1 MNIDELITNI
11 ESDNFESSLDS
22 MTEQELSDLYQ
33 RLLDA
38 DDELQVRLTDLQES
52 EPKPSQEEFEEVVA
66 NKRKIEDANQKV
78 SEKWAQLLNPTPV
91 NEQTP
96 EQAPQNIE
104 EDFTE
109 ISNNVNSVEKP
120 RIERNL
126 DRINEVNEL
135 IKTRTEQLYDENT
148 PYVEMDPEIIALNG
162 ELTSL
167 NNEVNIERNEVYAYV
182 LNYRKSNLEADLKNA
197 NDRYNARGDEL
208 AANGVDYTSQFMD
221 PEYNSLANEI
231 NSIQGEIN
239 NLNGY
244 TEMYPQTRLGGLER
258 QLADANASLA
268 EVNANLDERMNTL
281 ADEGNNYPQMDQEVI
296 NLNGQITALNAQI
309 VTINNSIH
317 NMQEEIRKNAYYL
330 RVEELK
336 QDLSNASK
344 KIEEKEIE
352 LDNNNVSYDD
362 RYMDQDYINVCRER
376 DYIQKQIDDLK
387 YKYDN
392 NLLTDEIFNQINLS
406 ELPKKTNENT
416 QTNQNGST
424 QAGTNE
430 SAQSNE
436 NENAQ
441 SDENNNTQTD
451 TNDNSNDIENQIK
464 DLEEKLKACAE
475 RMQKAREE
483 GNEQAYAEE
492 RSRFNYLTQEINKSK
507 QNQQSNTKDNSNDI
521 ENQIKDLEEKL
532 KACAERMQKAKEEGN
547 EQAYAEEKSRYNYLT
562 QEINNLKGK
571 NQQQKASSEGNNSGN
586 NESENKDEG
595 KDNEKKDD
603 QDLDSNK
610 NDEEK
615 DNEKTEEEKKEER
628 KQKIKKAAIGALG
641 GAIGFGLSFVLQP
654 GTAGTVISV
663 GRLVYSAAKK
673 GLKVYT
679 EKHKDDENNKIIKMV
694 GKVKEFTK
702 EQAEKHPKITSA
714 ISKVNNFLKKPET
727 QVFLNGMAAGYTI
740 GKLSQLVYKMHEAS
754 AIEKN
759 IPDNTE
765 VENNS
770 EVGKTQPEFMDKVP
784 DIDTQPDIP
793 TPDPVPEPTFDPTKP
808 VDLSSLGEG
817 YVSSYSSDPVSLITS
832 AGKNAMFDKINVVDG
847 KTWVHF
853 TQGNGAGYAWF
864 PAEDVLNA
872 LDLSDISEL
881 TGEVSGGMHL

>member
-1 MNIDELITNI
+1 MTISTIRNRIDEI
-11 ESDNFESSLDS
+11 
-22 MTEQELSDLYQ
+22 
-33 RLLDA
+33 
-38 DDELQVRLTDLQES
+38 
-52 EPKPSQEEFEEVVA
+52 
-66 NKRKIEDANQKV
+66 
-78 SEKWAQLLNPTPV
+78 
-91 NEQTP
+91 
-96 EQAPQNIE
+96 
-104 EDFTE
+104 
-109 ISNNVNSVEKP
+109 NN
-120 RIERNL
+120 
-126 DRINEVNEL
+126 RINERTNEL
-135 IKTRTEQLYDENT
+135 IEEQN
-148 PYVEMDPEIIALNG
+148 PYIEMDSEIIALNS

-167 NNEVNIERNEVYAYV
+167 NNEMDIARNEVYAYAV
-182 LNYRKSNLEADLKNA
+182 NYRKNNLENDLKSA
-197 NDRYNARGDEL
+197 NDRYAERGKEL
-208 AANGVDYTSQFMD
+208 TENDVDFTSQFMD
-221 PEYNSLANEI
+221 EEYNSISNEI

-244 TEMYPQTRLGGLER
+244 IESYSQTRFGSLEK
-258 QLADANASLA
+258 QLEEA
-268 EVNANLDERMNTL
+268 NANLEARINTL
-281 ADEGNNYPQMDQEVI
+281 EEEGNNYPQMDEEVI
-296 NLNGQITALNAQI
+296 NLNGQISMLND
-309 VTINNSIH
+309 SIKK
-317 NMQEEIRKNAYYL
+317 MKEEIKENAYYL
-330 RVEELK
+330 RAQELENN
-336 QDLSNASK
+336 LLNANK

-362 RYMDQDYINVCRER
+362 RYRDEEYINLCREK
-376 DYIQKQIDDLK
+376 DYIQKMIDNLK

-392 NLLTDEIFNQINLS
+392 NLLTEEIFNEISLP

-424 QAGTNE
+424 QTGTNE

-451 TNDNSNDIENQIK
+451 TKDNSNDLENQIK
-464 DLEEKLKACAE
+464 DLEEKLKSCAE
-475 RMQKAREE
+475 RMQKAR
-483 GNEQAYAEE
+483 
-492 RSRFNYLTQEINKSK
+492 
-507 QNQQSNTKDNSNDI
+507 
-521 ENQIKDLEEKL
+521 
-532 KACAERMQKAKEEGN
+532 EEGN

-562 QEINNLKGK
+562 QEINKLKS
-571 NQQQKASSEGNNSGN
+571 NQQQRPTAGSGNDFGNSSNSDENNSDNSGDNNSSDDSSDDNESN
-586 NESENKDEG
+586 NENDEENDKDMDEEEL
-595 KDNEKKDD
+595 N
-603 QDLDSNK
+603 LDENDK
-610 NDEEK
+610 DEEK

-641 GAIGFGLSFVLQP
+641 GAIGFGLSFALQP

-663 GRLVYSAAKK
+663 GRLVYSTAKK

-740 GKLSQLVYKMHEAS
+740 GKISQAVYKMHEAS
-754 AIEKN
+754 AMEK
-759 IPDNTE
+759 
-765 VENNS
+765 
-770 EVGKTQPEFMDKVP
+770 KVP
-784 DIDTQPDIP
+784 TNPEVDKTEPEMMKDVPDVDGTPAPNP
-793 TPDPVPEPTFDPTKP
+793 TPVVTDPTPTFDPTKP

-853 TQGNGAGYAWF
+853 TSGNGAGYAWF
-864 PAEDVLNA
+864 PADEVLNA

>member
-1 MNIDELITNI
+1 MTISTIRNRIDEI
-11 ESDNFESSLDS
+11 
-22 MTEQELSDLYQ
+22 
-33 RLLDA
+33 
-38 DDELQVRLTDLQES
+38 
-52 EPKPSQEEFEEVVA
+52 
-66 NKRKIEDANQKV
+66 
-78 SEKWAQLLNPTPV
+78 
-91 NEQTP
+91 
-96 EQAPQNIE
+96 
-104 EDFTE
+104 
-109 ISNNVNSVEKP
+109 NN
-120 RIERNL
+120 
-126 DRINEVNEL
+126 RINERTNEL
-135 IKTRTEQLYDENT
+135 IEEQN
-148 PYVEMDPEIIALNG
+148 PYIEMDSEIIALNS

-167 NNEVNIERNEVYAYV
+167 NNEMDIARNEVYAYAV
-182 LNYRKSNLEADLKNA
+182 NYRKNNLENDLKSTK
-197 NDRYNARGDEL
+197 DRYAERGKEL
-208 AANGVDYTSQFMD
+208 TENDVDFTSQFMD
-221 PEYNSLANEI
+221 SEYNSLANEI

-244 TEMYPQTRLGGLER
+244 IESYSQTRFGSLEK
-258 QLADANASLA
+258 QLEEA
-268 EVNANLDERMNTL
+268 NANLEARINTL
-281 ADEGNNYPQMDQEVI
+281 EEEGNNYPQMDEEVI
-296 NLNGQITALNAQI
+296 NLNGQISMLND
-309 VTINNSIH
+309 SIKK
-317 NMQEEIRKNAYYL
+317 MKEEIKENAYYL
-330 RVEELK
+330 RAQELENN
-336 QDLSNASK
+336 LLNANK

-352 LDNNNVSYDD
+352 LDKNNVSYDD
-362 RYMDQDYINVCRER
+362 RYRDEEYINLCREK
-376 DYIQKQIDDLK
+376 DYIQKMIDDLK

-392 NLLTDEIFNQINLS
+392 NLLTEEIFNEISLP

-424 QAGTNE
+424 QTGTNE

-451 TNDNSNDIENQIK
+451 TKDNSNDLENQIK
-464 DLEEKLKACAE
+464 DLEEKLKSCAE
-475 RMQKAREE
+475 RMQKAR
-483 GNEQAYAEE
+483 
-492 RSRFNYLTQEINKSK
+492 
-507 QNQQSNTKDNSNDI
+507 
-521 ENQIKDLEEKL
+521 
-532 KACAERMQKAKEEGN
+532 EEGN

-562 QEINNLKGK
+562 QEINKLKS
-571 NQQQKASSEGNNSGN
+571 NQQQRPTAGSGNDFGNSSNSDENNSDNSGDNNSSDDSSDDNESN
-586 NESENKDEG
+586 NENDEENDKDMDEEEL
-595 KDNEKKDD
+595 N
-603 QDLDSNK
+603 LDENDK
-610 NDEEK
+610 DEEK

-641 GAIGFGLSFVLQP
+641 GAIGFGLSFALQP

-663 GRLVYSAAKK
+663 GRLVYSTAKK

-740 GKLSQLVYKMHEAS
+740 GKISQAVYKMHEAS
-754 AIEKN
+754 AMEK
-759 IPDNTE
+759 
-765 VENNS
+765 
-770 EVGKTQPEFMDKVP
+770 KVP
-784 DIDTQPDIP
+784 TNPEVDKTEPEMMKDVPDVDGTPAPNP
-793 TPDPVPEPTFDPTKP
+793 TPVVTDPTPTFDPTKP

-864 PAEDVLNA
+864 PADEVLNA

>member
-78 SEKWAQLLNPTPV
+78 SEKWAQLLNPNPV

-182 LNYRKSNLEADLKNA
+182 LNYRKSTLEADLKNA

-475 RMQKAREE
+475 RMQKA
-483 GNEQAYAEE
+483 
-492 RSRFNYLTQEINKSK
+492 
-507 QNQQSNTKDNSNDI
+507 
-521 ENQIKDLEEKL
+521 
-532 KACAERMQKAKEEGN
+532 KEEGN

-603 QDLDSNK
+603 QDLDPNK

-864 PAEDVLNA
+864 PADEVLNA

>member
-1 MNIDELITNI
+1 MTISTIRNRIDEI
-11 ESDNFESSLDS
+11 
-22 MTEQELSDLYQ
+22 
-33 RLLDA
+33 
-38 DDELQVRLTDLQES
+38 
-52 EPKPSQEEFEEVVA
+52 
-66 NKRKIEDANQKV
+66 
-78 SEKWAQLLNPTPV
+78 
-91 NEQTP
+91 
-96 EQAPQNIE
+96 
-104 EDFTE
+104 
-109 ISNNVNSVEKP
+109 NN
-120 RIERNL
+120 
-126 DRINEVNEL
+126 RINERTNEL
-135 IKTRTEQLYDENT
+135 IEEQN
-148 PYVEMDPEIIALNG
+148 PYIEMDSEIIALNS

-167 NNEVNIERNEVYAYV
+167 NNEMDIARNEVYAYAV
-182 LNYRKSNLEADLKNA
+182 NYRKNNLENDLKST
-197 NDRYNARGDEL
+197 NDRYAERGKEL
-208 AANGVDYTSQFMD
+208 TENDVDFTSQFMD
-221 PEYNSLANEI
+221 SEYNSLANEI

-244 TEMYPQTRLGGLER
+244 IESYSQTRFGSLEK
-258 QLADANASLA
+258 QLEEA
-268 EVNANLDERMNTL
+268 NANLEARINTL
-281 ADEGNNYPQMDQEVI
+281 EEEGNNYPQMDEEVI
-296 NLNGQITALNAQI
+296 NLNGQISMLND
-309 VTINNSIH
+309 SIKK
-317 NMQEEIRKNAYYL
+317 MKEEIKENAYYL
-330 RVEELK
+330 RAQELENN
-336 QDLSNASK
+336 LLNANK

-352 LDNNNVSYDD
+352 LDKNNVSYDD
-362 RYMDQDYINVCRER
+362 RYRDEEYINLCREK
-376 DYIQKQIDDLK
+376 DYIQKMIDDLK

-392 NLLTDEIFNQINLS
+392 NLLTEEIFNEISLP

-424 QAGTNE
+424 QTGTNE

-451 TNDNSNDIENQIK
+451 TKDNSNDLENQIK
-464 DLEEKLKACAE
+464 DLEEKLKSCAE
-475 RMQKAREE
+475 RMQKAR
-483 GNEQAYAEE
+483 
-492 RSRFNYLTQEINKSK
+492 
-507 QNQQSNTKDNSNDI
+507 
-521 ENQIKDLEEKL
+521 
-532 KACAERMQKAKEEGN
+532 EEGN

-562 QEINNLKGK
+562 QEINKLKS
-571 NQQQKASSEGNNSGN
+571 NQQQRPTAGSGNDFGNSSNSDENNSDNSGDNNSSDDSSDDNESN
-586 NESENKDEG
+586 NENDEENDKDMDEEEL
-595 KDNEKKDD
+595 N
-603 QDLDSNK
+603 LDENDK
-610 NDEEK
+610 DEEK

-641 GAIGFGLSFVLQP
+641 GAIGFGLSFALQP

-663 GRLVYSAAKK
+663 GRLVYSTAKK

-740 GKLSQLVYKMHEAS
+740 GKISQAVYKMHEAS
-754 AIEKN
+754 AMEKNKQIEKSDIGDKNLDDKN
-759 IPDNTE
+759 IGDTTE
-765 VENNS
+765 NKIETNY
-770 EVGKTQPEFMDKVP
+770 ERPEPPVDPEIK
-784 DIDTQPDIP
+784 IDTK
-793 TPDPVPEPTFDPTKP
+793 PTFDPTKP

-864 PAEDVLNA
+864 PADEVLNA

>member
-78 SEKWAQLLNPTPV
+78 SEKWAQLLNPNPV

-475 RMQKAREE
+475 RMQKA
-483 GNEQAYAEE
+483 
-492 RSRFNYLTQEINKSK
+492 
-507 QNQQSNTKDNSNDI
+507 
-521 ENQIKDLEEKL
+521 
-532 KACAERMQKAKEEGN
+532 KEEGN

-603 QDLDSNK
+603 QDLDPNK

-615 DNEKTEEEKKEER
+615 DNEKTEEKKEER
-628 KQKIKKAAIGALG
+628 KQKIKKAAIVALG

>member
-1 MNIDELITNI
+1 MNIDELMTNI
-11 ESDNFESSLDS
+11 GNVNFDS
-22 MTEQELSDLYQ
+22 MTQQEMLDYYQ
-33 RLLDA
+33 ELLDA
-38 DDELQVRLTDLQES
+38 NGELQVRLTDLQETN
-52 EPKPSQEEFEEVVA
+52 PKPSQEEFDNVKANMETINSEIERVSDAIQKNAEVQDV
-66 NKRKIEDANQKV
+66 
-78 SEKWAQLLNPTPV
+78 
-91 NEQTP
+91 
-96 EQAPQNIE
+96 E

-109 ISNNVNSVEKP
+109 INDNDN
-120 RIERNL
+120 
-126 DRINEVNEL
+126 
-135 IKTRTEQLYDENT
+135 QLE
-148 PYVEMDPEIIALNG
+148 E
-162 ELTSL
+162 
-167 NNEVNIERNEVYAYV
+167 
-182 LNYRKSNLEADLKNA
+182 
-197 NDRYNARGDEL
+197 
-208 AANGVDYTSQFMD
+208 
-221 PEYNSLANEI
+221 
-231 NSIQGEIN
+231 
-239 NLNGY
+239 
-244 TEMYPQTRLGGLER
+244 LER
-258 QLADANASLA
+258 QLNENKKRLEKFDSI
-268 EVNANLDERMNTL
+268 VNRNGTSHFKSNRTTRELYERKIKEL
-281 ADEGNNYPQMDQEVI
+281 EREI
-296 NLNGQITALNAQI
+296 
-309 VTINNSIH
+309 
-317 NMQEEIRKNAYYL
+317 EEINKLKNQA
-330 RVEELK
+330 
-336 QDLSNASK
+336 
-344 KIEEKEIE
+344 KEQKE
-352 LDNNNVSYDD
+352 
-362 RYMDQDYINVCRER
+362 DY
-376 DYIQKQIDDLK
+376 
-387 YKYDN
+387 
-392 NLLTDEIFNQINLS
+392 
-406 ELPKKTNENT
+406 
-416 QTNQNGST
+416 
-424 QAGTNE
+424 
-430 SAQSNE
+430 SNE
-436 NENAQ
+436 
-441 SDENNNTQTD
+441 
-451 TNDNSNDIENQIK
+451 IENQIK
-464 DLEEKLKACAE
+464 DLEEKLKLCAE

-492 RSRFNYLTQEINKSK
+492 R
-507 QNQQSNTKDNSNDI
+507 
-521 ENQIKDLEEKL
+521 
-532 KACAERMQKAKEEGN
+532 
-547 EQAYAEEKSRYNYLT
+547 SRYNYLT

-603 QDLDSNK
+603 QDLDPNK

-740 GKLSQLVYKMHEAS
+740 GKISQAVYKMHEAS
-754 AIEKN
+754 AMEKKVPTN
-759 IPDNTE
+759 PEVDKTE
-765 VENNS
+765 
-770 EVGKTQPEFMDKVP
+770 PEMMKDVP
-784 DIDTQPDIP
+784 DIDGTPAPNP
-793 TPDPVPEPTFDPTKP
+793 TPTPVVTDPTPTFDPTKP

-864 PAEDVLNA
+864 PADEVLNA

>member
-1 MNIDELITNI
+1 MNIDELIAEI
-11 ESDNFESSLDS
+11 SSEDFEFSLDS

-38 DDELQVRLTDLQES
+38 DDELQVRLTNLQES
-52 EPKPSQEEFEEVVA
+52 EPKPSQEEFEEVVE

-78 SEKWAQLLNPTPV
+78 SEKWAQLSNSVPV
-91 NEQTP
+91 NDQTSEQ
-96 EQAPQNIE
+96 EPQNIE
-104 EDFTE
+104 EDFNE
-109 ISNNVNSVEKP
+109 ISNNANSIEKP
-120 RIERNL
+120 KIERNL
-126 DRINEVNEL
+126 DRISEVNAL

-167 NNEVNIERNEVYAYV
+167 NNEVNIERNEVYAYI
-182 LNYRKSNLEADLKNA
+182 LKYKKSNLETDLKNA
-197 NDRYNARGDEL
+197 NDRYNARGEEL

-221 PEYNSLANEI
+221 SEYNSLANEI

-258 QLADANASLA
+258 QLAEANASLE
-268 EVNANLDERMNTL
+268 EVTANLDERINTL
-281 ADEGNNYPQMDQEVI
+281 ADEGNNYPQIDQEVI

-317 NMQEEIRKNAYYL
+317 NMQEEIRQNAYYL

-392 NLLTDEIFNQINLS
+392 NLLTDEIFNQINLP

-424 QAGTNE
+424 QTGTNE

-451 TNDNSNDIENQIK
+451 TKDNSNDVENQIK

-492 RSRFNYLTQEINKSK
+492 RSRYNYLTQEINNLK
-507 QNQQSNTKDNSNDI
+507 QNQQSDTKDNSNNE

-532 KACAERMQKAKEEGN
+532 KACAERMQKAREEGN
-547 EQAYAEEKSRYNYLT
+547 EQAYAEERSRYNYLT
-562 QEINNLKGK
+562 QEINNLKGQ
-571 NQQQKASSEGNNSGN
+571 NQQQKPSSDGNDSGN
-586 NESENKDEG
+586 NESENKD
-595 KDNEKKDD
+595 KDNDKTDN
-603 QDLDSNK
+603 QDKAPEEDSPEN
-610 NDEEK
+610 EEK
-615 DNEKTEEEKKEER
+615 DNEKTEEEKKKER

-754 AIEKN
+754 AMEKKVPTN
-759 IPDNTE
+759 PEVDKTE
-765 VENNS
+765 
-770 EVGKTQPEFMDKVP
+770 PEMMKDVP
-784 DIDTQPDIP
+784 DIDGTPAP
-793 TPDPVPEPTFDPTKP
+793 TPTPTPVVTDPTPTFDPTKP

-864 PAEDVLNA
+864 PADEVLNA

>member
-1 MNIDELITNI
+1 MNIDELMTNI
-11 ESDNFESSLDS
+11 GNVNFDS
-22 MTEQELSDLYQ
+22 MTQQEMLDYYQ
-33 RLLDA
+33 ELLDA
-38 DDELQVRLTDLQES
+38 NGELQVRLTDLQETN
-52 EPKPSQEEFEEVVA
+52 PKPSQEEFDNVKANMETINSEIERVSDAIQKNAEVQDV
-66 NKRKIEDANQKV
+66 
-78 SEKWAQLLNPTPV
+78 
-91 NEQTP
+91 
-96 EQAPQNIE
+96 E

-109 ISNNVNSVEKP
+109 INDNDN
-120 RIERNL
+120 
-126 DRINEVNEL
+126 
-135 IKTRTEQLYDENT
+135 QLE
-148 PYVEMDPEIIALNG
+148 E
-162 ELTSL
+162 
-167 NNEVNIERNEVYAYV
+167 
-182 LNYRKSNLEADLKNA
+182 
-197 NDRYNARGDEL
+197 
-208 AANGVDYTSQFMD
+208 
-221 PEYNSLANEI
+221 
-231 NSIQGEIN
+231 
-239 NLNGY
+239 
-244 TEMYPQTRLGGLER
+244 LER
-258 QLADANASLA
+258 QLNENKKRLEKFDSI
-268 EVNANLDERMNTL
+268 VNRNGTSHFKSNRTTRELYERKIKEL
-281 ADEGNNYPQMDQEVI
+281 EREI
-296 NLNGQITALNAQI
+296 
-309 VTINNSIH
+309 
-317 NMQEEIRKNAYYL
+317 EEINKLKNQA
-330 RVEELK
+330 
-336 QDLSNASK
+336 
-344 KIEEKEIE
+344 KEQKE
-352 LDNNNVSYDD
+352 DD
-362 RYMDQDYINVCRER
+362 
-376 DYIQKQIDDLK
+376 
-387 YKYDN
+387 
-392 NLLTDEIFNQINLS
+392 
-406 ELPKKTNENT
+406 
-416 QTNQNGST
+416 
-424 QAGTNE
+424 
-430 SAQSNE
+430 SNE
-436 NENAQ
+436 
-441 SDENNNTQTD
+441 
-451 TNDNSNDIENQIK
+451 IENQIK
-464 DLEEKLKACAE
+464 DLEEKLKSCAE

-492 RSRFNYLTQEINKSK
+492 RSRFNYLTQEINKLK

-603 QDLDSNK
+603 QDLDPNK

-754 AIEKN
+754 AMEKKVPTN
-759 IPDNTE
+759 PEVDKTE
-765 VENNS
+765 
-770 EVGKTQPEFMDKVP
+770 PEMMKDVP
-784 DIDTQPDIP
+784 DIDGTPAPNP
-793 TPDPVPEPTFDPTKP
+793 TPTPVVTDPTPTFDPTKP

>member
-1 MNIDELITNI
+1 MNIDELMTNI
-11 ESDNFESSLDS
+11 GNVNFDS
-22 MTEQELSDLYQ
+22 MTQQEMLDYYQ
-33 RLLDA
+33 ELLDA
-38 DDELQVRLTDLQES
+38 NGELQVRLTDLQETN
-52 EPKPSQEEFEEVVA
+52 PKPSQEEFDNVKANMETINSEIERVSDAIQKNAEVQDV
-66 NKRKIEDANQKV
+66 
-78 SEKWAQLLNPTPV
+78 
-91 NEQTP
+91 
-96 EQAPQNIE
+96 E

-109 ISNNVNSVEKP
+109 INDNDNQLEELERQLNENKKRLEKFDSIVN
-120 RIERNL
+120 RN
-126 DRINEVNEL
+126 
-135 IKTRTEQLYDENT
+135 
-148 PYVEMDPEIIALNG
+148 G
-162 ELTSL
+162 TSHF
-167 NNEVNIERNEVYAYV
+167 
-182 LNYRKSNLEADLKNA
+182 KSNRTTRELYERKIKELEREIEEINKLKNQA
-197 NDRYNARGDEL
+197 KEQKEDYSNEIENQIKDLEEKLKLCAERMQKAREEGNEQAYAEERSRYNYL
-208 AANGVDYTSQFMD
+208 TQ
-221 PEYNSLANEI
+221 
-231 NSIQGEIN
+231 EIN
-239 NLNGY
+239 NL
-244 TEMYPQTRLGGLER
+244 
-258 QLADANASLA
+258 
-268 EVNANLDERMNTL
+268 
-281 ADEGNNYPQMDQEVI
+281 
-296 NLNGQITALNAQI
+296 
-309 VTINNSIH
+309 
-317 NMQEEIRKNAYYL
+317 
-330 RVEELK
+330 K
-336 QDLSNASK
+336 Q
-344 KIEEKEIE
+344 
-352 LDNNNVSYDD
+352 
-362 RYMDQDYINVCRER
+362 
-376 DYIQKQIDDLK
+376 
-387 YKYDN
+387 
-392 NLLTDEIFNQINLS
+392 NQ
-406 ELPKKTNENT
+406 
-416 QTNQNGST
+416 
-424 QAGTNE
+424 
-430 SAQSNE
+430 QS
-436 NENAQ
+436 
-441 SDENNNTQTD
+441 D
-451 TNDNSNDIENQIK
+451 TNDNSNDVENQIK

-492 RSRFNYLTQEINKSK
+492 RSRF
-507 QNQQSNTKDNSNDI
+507 
-521 ENQIKDLEEKL
+521 
-532 KACAERMQKAKEEGN
+532 
-547 EQAYAEEKSRYNYLT
+547 NYLT

-603 QDLDSNK
+603 QDLDPNK

-740 GKLSQLVYKMHEAS
+740 GKISQAVYKMHEAS
-754 AIEKN
+754 AMEKKVPTN
-759 IPDNTE
+759 PEVDKTE
-765 VENNS
+765 
-770 EVGKTQPEFMDKVP
+770 PEMMRDVP
-784 DIDTQPDIP
+784 DIDGTPAPNP
-793 TPDPVPEPTFDPTKP
+793 TPTPVVTDPTPTFDPTKP

-864 PAEDVLNA
+864 PADEVLNA

>member
-78 SEKWAQLLNPTPV
+78 SEKWAQLLNPNPV

-182 LNYRKSNLEADLKNA
+182 LNYRKSTLEADLKNA

-392 NLLTDEIFNQINLS
+392 NLLTEEIFNQINLS
-406 ELPKKTNENT
+406 ELPKKKNENT

-451 TNDNSNDIENQIK
+451 TN
-464 DLEEKLKACAE
+464 
-475 RMQKAREE
+475 
-483 GNEQAYAEE
+483 
-492 RSRFNYLTQEINKSK
+492 
-507 QNQQSNTKDNSNDI
+507 DNSNDI

-603 QDLDSNK
+603 QDLDPNK

>member
-1 MNIDELITNI
+1 MTISTIRNRIDEI
-11 ESDNFESSLDS
+11 
-22 MTEQELSDLYQ
+22 
-33 RLLDA
+33 
-38 DDELQVRLTDLQES
+38 
-52 EPKPSQEEFEEVVA
+52 
-66 NKRKIEDANQKV
+66 
-78 SEKWAQLLNPTPV
+78 
-91 NEQTP
+91 
-96 EQAPQNIE
+96 
-104 EDFTE
+104 
-109 ISNNVNSVEKP
+109 NN
-120 RIERNL
+120 
-126 DRINEVNEL
+126 RINERTNEL
-135 IKTRTEQLYDENT
+135 IEEQN
-148 PYVEMDPEIIALNG
+148 PYIEMDSEIIALNS

-167 NNEVNIERNEVYAYV
+167 NNEMDIARNEVYAYAV
-182 LNYRKSNLEADLKNA
+182 NYRKNNLENDLKST
-197 NDRYNARGDEL
+197 NDRYAERGKEL
-208 AANGVDYTSQFMD
+208 TENDVDFTSQFMD
-221 PEYNSLANEI
+221 SEYNSLANEI

-244 TEMYPQTRLGGLER
+244 IESYSQTRFGSLEK
-258 QLADANASLA
+258 QLEEA
-268 EVNANLDERMNTL
+268 NANLEARINTL
-281 ADEGNNYPQMDQEVI
+281 EEEGNNYPQMDEEVI
-296 NLNGQITALNAQI
+296 NLNGQISMLND
-309 VTINNSIH
+309 SIKK
-317 NMQEEIRKNAYYL
+317 MKEEIKENAYYL
-330 RVEELK
+330 RAQELENN
-336 QDLSNASK
+336 LLNANK

-362 RYMDQDYINVCRER
+362 RYRDEEYINLCREK
-376 DYIQKQIDDLK
+376 DYIQKMIDDLK

-392 NLLTDEIFNQINLS
+392 NLLTEEIFNEISLP

-424 QAGTNE
+424 QTGTNE

-451 TNDNSNDIENQIK
+451 TKDNSNDLENQIK
-464 DLEEKLKACAE
+464 DLEEKLKSCAE
-475 RMQKAREE
+475 RMQKAR
-483 GNEQAYAEE
+483 
-492 RSRFNYLTQEINKSK
+492 
-507 QNQQSNTKDNSNDI
+507 
-521 ENQIKDLEEKL
+521 
-532 KACAERMQKAKEEGN
+532 EEGN

-562 QEINNLKGK
+562 QEINKLKS
-571 NQQQKASSEGNNSGN
+571 NQQQRPTAGSGNDFGNSSNSDENNSDNSGDNNSSDDSSDDNESNNENDEGNDKDMDEEELNLD
-586 NESENKDEG
+586 ENDK
-595 KDNEKKDD
+595 
-603 QDLDSNK
+603 
-610 NDEEK
+610 DEEK

-641 GAIGFGLSFVLQP
+641 GAIGFGLSFALQP

-663 GRLVYSAAKK
+663 GRLVYSTAKK

-740 GKLSQLVYKMHEAS
+740 GKISQAVYKMHEAS
-754 AIEKN
+754 AMEK
-759 IPDNTE
+759 
-765 VENNS
+765 
-770 EVGKTQPEFMDKVP
+770 KVP
-784 DIDTQPDIP
+784 TNPEVDKTEPEMMKDVPDVDGTPAPNP
-793 TPDPVPEPTFDPTKP
+793 TPVVTDPTPTFDPTKP

-864 PAEDVLNA
+864 PADEVLNA

>member
-1 MNIDELITNI
+1 MTISTIRNRIDEI
-11 ESDNFESSLDS
+11 
-22 MTEQELSDLYQ
+22 
-33 RLLDA
+33 
-38 DDELQVRLTDLQES
+38 
-52 EPKPSQEEFEEVVA
+52 
-66 NKRKIEDANQKV
+66 
-78 SEKWAQLLNPTPV
+78 
-91 NEQTP
+91 
-96 EQAPQNIE
+96 
-104 EDFTE
+104 
-109 ISNNVNSVEKP
+109 NN
-120 RIERNL
+120 
-126 DRINEVNEL
+126 RINERTNEL
-135 IKTRTEQLYDENT
+135 IEEQN
-148 PYVEMDPEIIALNG
+148 PYIEMDSEIIALNS

-167 NNEVNIERNEVYAYV
+167 NNEMDIARNEVYAYAV
-182 LNYRKSNLEADLKNA
+182 NYRKNNLENDLKSA
-197 NDRYNARGDEL
+197 NDRYAERGKEL
-208 AANGVDYTSQFMD
+208 TENDVDFTSQFMD
-221 PEYNSLANEI
+221 EEYNSISNEI

-244 TEMYPQTRLGGLER
+244 IESYSQTRFGSLEK
-258 QLADANASLA
+258 QLEEA
-268 EVNANLDERMNTL
+268 NANLEARINTL
-281 ADEGNNYPQMDQEVI
+281 EEEGNNYPQMDEEVI
-296 NLNGQITALNAQI
+296 NLNGQISMLND
-309 VTINNSIH
+309 SIKK
-317 NMQEEIRKNAYYL
+317 MKEEIKENAYYL
-330 RVEELK
+330 RAQELENN
-336 QDLSNASK
+336 LLNANK

-362 RYMDQDYINVCRER
+362 RYRDEEYINLCREK
-376 DYIQKQIDDLK
+376 DYIQKMIDNLK

-392 NLLTDEIFNQINLS
+392 NLLTEEIFNEISLP

-424 QAGTNE
+424 QTGTNE

-451 TNDNSNDIENQIK
+451 TKDNSNDLENQIK
-464 DLEEKLKACAE
+464 DLEEKLKSCAE
-475 RMQKAREE
+475 RMQKAR
-483 GNEQAYAEE
+483 
-492 RSRFNYLTQEINKSK
+492 
-507 QNQQSNTKDNSNDI
+507 
-521 ENQIKDLEEKL
+521 
-532 KACAERMQKAKEEGN
+532 EEGN

-562 QEINNLKGK
+562 QEINKLKS
-571 NQQQKASSEGNNSGN
+571 NQQQRPTAGSGNDFGNSSNSDENNSDNSGDNNSSDDSSDDNESN
-586 NESENKDEG
+586 NENDEENDKDMDEEEL
-595 KDNEKKDD
+595 N
-603 QDLDSNK
+603 LDENDK
-610 NDEEK
+610 DEEK

-641 GAIGFGLSFVLQP
+641 GAIGFGLSFALQP

-663 GRLVYSAAKK
+663 GRLVYSTAKK

-740 GKLSQLVYKMHEAS
+740 GKISQAVYKMHEAS
-754 AIEKN
+754 AMEK
-759 IPDNTE
+759 
-765 VENNS
+765 
-770 EVGKTQPEFMDKVP
+770 KVP
-784 DIDTQPDIP
+784 TNPEVDKTEPEMMKDVPDVDGTPAPNP
-793 TPDPVPEPTFDPTKP
+793 TPVVTDPTPTFDPTKP

-864 PAEDVLNA
+864 PADEVLNA

>member
-1 MNIDELITNI
+1 MTISTIRNRIDEI
-11 ESDNFESSLDS
+11 
-22 MTEQELSDLYQ
+22 
-33 RLLDA
+33 
-38 DDELQVRLTDLQES
+38 
-52 EPKPSQEEFEEVVA
+52 
-66 NKRKIEDANQKV
+66 
-78 SEKWAQLLNPTPV
+78 
-91 NEQTP
+91 
-96 EQAPQNIE
+96 
-104 EDFTE
+104 
-109 ISNNVNSVEKP
+109 NN
-120 RIERNL
+120 
-126 DRINEVNEL
+126 RINERTNEL
-135 IKTRTEQLYDENT
+135 IEEQN
-148 PYVEMDPEIIALNG
+148 PYIEMDSEIIALNS

-167 NNEVNIERNEVYAYV
+167 NNEMDIARNEVYAYAV
-182 LNYRKSNLEADLKNA
+182 NYRKNNLENDLKSA
-197 NDRYNARGDEL
+197 NDRYVERGKEL
-208 AANGVDYTSQFMD
+208 TENDVDFTSQFMD
-221 PEYNSLANEI
+221 EEYNSISNEI

-244 TEMYPQTRLGGLER
+244 IESYSQTRFGSLEK
-258 QLADANASLA
+258 QLEEA
-268 EVNANLDERMNTL
+268 NANLEARINTL
-281 ADEGNNYPQMDQEVI
+281 EEEGNNYPQMDEEVI
-296 NLNGQITALNAQI
+296 NLNGQISMLND
-309 VTINNSIH
+309 SIKK
-317 NMQEEIRKNAYYL
+317 MKEEIKENAYYL
-330 RVEELK
+330 RAQELENN
-336 QDLSNASK
+336 LLNANK

-362 RYMDQDYINVCRER
+362 RYRDEEYINLCREK
-376 DYIQKQIDDLK
+376 DYIQKMIDNLK

-392 NLLTDEIFNQINLS
+392 NLLTEEIFNEISLP

-424 QAGTNE
+424 QTGTNE

-451 TNDNSNDIENQIK
+451 TKDNSNDLENQIK
-464 DLEEKLKACAE
+464 DLEEKLKSCAE
-475 RMQKAREE
+475 RMQKAR
-483 GNEQAYAEE
+483 
-492 RSRFNYLTQEINKSK
+492 
-507 QNQQSNTKDNSNDI
+507 
-521 ENQIKDLEEKL
+521 
-532 KACAERMQKAKEEGN
+532 EEGN

-562 QEINNLKGK
+562 QEINKLKS
-571 NQQQKASSEGNNSGN
+571 NQQQRPTAGSGNDFGNSSNSDENNSDNSGDNNSSDDSSDDNESN
-586 NESENKDEG
+586 NENDEENDKDMDEEEL
-595 KDNEKKDD
+595 N
-603 QDLDSNK
+603 LDENDK
-610 NDEEK
+610 DEEK

-641 GAIGFGLSFVLQP
+641 GAIGFGLSFALQP

-663 GRLVYSAAKK
+663 GRLVYSTAKK

-740 GKLSQLVYKMHEAS
+740 GKISQAVYKMHEAS
-754 AIEKN
+754 AMEKNKQIEKSDIGDKNLDDKN
-759 IPDNTE
+759 IGDTTE
-765 VENNS
+765 NKIETNY
-770 EVGKTQPEFMDKVP
+770 ERPEPPVDPEIK
-784 DIDTQPDIP
+784 IDTK
-793 TPDPVPEPTFDPTKP
+793 PTFDPTKP

-864 PAEDVLNA
+864 PADEVLNA